1 MSSSR
6 STRRARSLLRL
17 LIACLLE
24 VLTGRAASADGFL
37 RDGMGPIPAGR
48 GATNVAHA
56 DNASVLLD
64 NPAALAAIEPGLL
77 AGVHVGQYLFA
88 FGYADAENEAAEGR
102 GSSLPIADAALLIR
116 SRTNERLGYGIGLFV
131 PAGFGADYALRTQ
144 PAFGPGEQTYRSFAA
159 FVKLVAGV
167 AYRATD
173 KLSVGAHLG
182 LAGAHVR
189 LRLPYWVQSGALA
202 GAPVRVDLQS
212 TGFAPAWAIG
222 AQYELIRGTVLGAS
236 YTAASDFDAG
246 VGGSARVALGGGG
259 AARIAADRFDA
270 SVGIGLPR
278 AVALGVRHD
287 VGLGGRLSAELTW
300 RNWSAAFD
308 AVGFD
313 LRRGS
318 GALGVTEVSDQVR
331 FAWNDTWTVGL
342 GYERRLTAAHTLRL
356 GYTHHQSPSPG
367 ATLTPVVPVTLEH
380 VVGAGFGWR
389 SGDAQLDLS
398 YQYTFGPTRTVA
410 TSRLVGGDF
419 GDSRLTVE
427 GHVWFAGVT
436 WHVHP

>member
-6 STRRARSLLRL
+6 STRRVRSVRRL
-17 LIACLLE
+17 LIACLLD
-24 VLTGRAASADGFL
+24 VLSARTASGDGFL

-64 NPAALAAIEPGLL
+64 NPAALAVIEPDVL

-88 FGYADAENEAAEGR
+88 FRYADAENTGAEGS
-102 GSSLPIADAALLIR
+102 GSPLPIADAALLFR
-116 SRTNERLGYGIGLFV
+116 SRTNERLGYGIGIFV
-131 PAGFGADYALRTQ
+131 PAGFGADYRLRTQ

-173 KLSVGAHLG
+173 KLRIGAHLG
-182 LAGAHVR
+182 VAGAHVR

-222 AQYELIRGTVLGAS
+222 AQYELAAGTMLGAS

-246 VGGSARVALGGGG
+246 VGGSAHVVLGDGG
-259 AARIAADRFDA
+259 AARTATDRFGA

-278 AVALGVRHD
+278 AVALGVRRD
-287 VGLGGRLSAELTW
+287 VDPAGRFSAEVTW

-308 AVGFD
+308 EVGFD
-313 LRRGS
+313 LRNGS
-318 GALGVTEVSDQVR
+318 GALGVTEVADAVR
-331 FAWNDTWTVGL
+331 FRWNDTWTIGL
-342 GYERRLTAAHTLRL
+342 GYEHDLTAAHTLRL
-356 GYTHHQSPSPG
+356 GYTYHQSPSPS

-389 SGDAQLDLS
+389 HGDAQLDLS
-398 YQYTFGPTRTVA
+398 YQYTFGPTRKVG
-410 TSRLVGGDF
+410 TSALVGGDF
-419 GDSRLTVE
+419 DDSRLTVA
-427 GHVWFAGVT
+427 GHVWFAGLT
-436 WHVHP
+436 WHLRP